1 MNVAQYDSMVK
12 ERKRLLGRFCGCETM
27 GLIFKYV
34 VAKLVGCLKF
44 GQSKLV

>member
-12 ERKRLLGRFCGCETM
+12 EGKRLLGRFCDRETM
-27 GLIFKYV
+27 GFIFKYV
-34 VAKLVGCLKF
+34 VVRLVGCLKF